1 MLIRS
6 DQIAEVQLE
15 KQRREVQVYNYLLKK
30 QVYNYSPTSTCN
42 LACKNKQMKAS
53 SQGKRTALVA
63 PPCMPKFYR

>member
-30 QVYNYSPTSTCN
+30 TSVQLQPN
-42 LACKNKQMKAS
+42 IDMQLGLQK
-53 SQGKRTALVA
+53 
-63 PPCMPKFYR
+63 